1 MTGNKD
7 ENFYKCICEKY
18 IKIKTNDMLLEEN
31 NKILYVFREDNNTYY
46 DYLHGRCEVHEY
58 SCYKDLFDRKIKNEI
73 VYDLNN
79 LKLFNEKKE
88 WDFYLSFEELK
99 EIGYGYMVKDNYPLI
114 EKYIIDDEIDFYNHF
129 SLEQLND
136 FEESLY
142 LYYETDD
149 IDTNQYGELYSK
161 SNTPFNHNI
170 ISLSEGMIDYN
181 DFISDYKVESY
192 DLILDNVSEYF
203 RENQIKNLMDYG
215 SDGDEGLTPI
225 SSIYKELMDKLNI
238 KYANVYTED
247 VSDGKY
253 LTTITFENDSEI
265 KIDTSAWNGI
275 KVVVENLESICEN
288 CESLKTKS
296 KDNVSKNDIENDISY
311 C

>member
-1 MTGNKD
+1 MMNENKD
-7 ENFYKCICEKY
+7 EKFY
-18 IKIKTNDMLLEEN
+18 
-31 NKILYVFREDNNTYY
+31 
-46 DYLHGRCEVHEY
+46 
-58 SCYKDLFDRKIKNEI
+58 
-73 VYDLNN
+73 
-79 LKLFNEKKE
+79 
-88 WDFYLSFEELK
+88 
-99 EIGYGYMVKDNYPLI
+99 KDNYPLI
-114 EKYIIDDEIDFYNHF
+114 EKYIIDDEIDFYKHF
-129 SLEQLND
+129 SLEQLKD
-136 FEESLY
+136 FETSLH

-149 IDTNQYGELYSK
+149 IDTNEYGELYSK
-161 SNTPFNHNI
+161 SNTTFNHNI

-181 DFISDYKVESY
+181 DFVSDYQRSSY
-192 DLILDNVSEYF
+192 DLILDNVSAYF

-275 KVVVENLESICEN
+275 KVVVENIESICEN
-288 CESLKTKS
+288 YKSLK
-296 KDNVSKNDIENDISY
+296 DNISKNEIENDISY

>member
-1 MTGNKD
+1 MS
-7 ENFYKCICEKY
+7 EN
-18 IKIKTNDMLLEEN
+18 
-31 NKILYVFREDNNTYY
+31 
-46 DYLHGRCEVHEY
+46 
-58 SCYKDLFDRKIKNEI
+58 KNE
-73 VYDLNN
+73 
-79 LKLFNEKKE
+79 K
-88 WDFYLSFEELK
+88 FY
-99 EIGYGYMVKDNYPLI
+99 KDNYPLI
-114 EKYIIDDEIDFYNHF
+114 KKYIIDDEIDFYKHF
-129 SLEQLND
+129 SLEQLKD
-136 FEESLY
+136 FETSLH

-149 IDTNQYGELYSK
+149 IDTNEYGELYSK
-161 SNTPFNHNI
+161 SNTTFNHNI

-181 DFISDYKVESY
+181 DFISDYQKSSY
-192 DLILDNVSEYF
+192 DLILDNVSAYF

-238 KYANVYTED
+238 KYTNVYTED

-275 KVVVENLESICEN
+275 KVVVENIESICEN
-288 CESLKTKS
+288 YKLL
-296 KDNVSKNDIENDISY
+296 KDNISKNEIENDISY